1 MTRTPGG
8 ERVSVLFWRVL
19 RHGLRHGL
27 RGDGS
32 IVLIIMIPVPDLQ
45 VRAAVSVSDDTV
57 TFPVSL
63 SH

>member
-19 RHGLRHGL
+19 RHGLL
-27 RGDGS
+27 GDGS